1 MDMWALGLMA
11 YELLTDTSAFPMG
24 TSASA
29 VCDQITGRQPLP
41 WEDPEQGDARLSK
54 LRMLRRSLSACLSRD
69 PAERPTSSGLLAS
82 WNRLFDSVMGDRTYA
97 PS

>member
-1 MDMWALGLMA
+1 MHAYESKEKTIVASPAMDMWALGLMA

-41 WEDPEQGDARLSK
+41 WEDPEQGDA
-54 LRMLRRSLSACLSRD
+54 AVQ
-69 PAERPTSSGLLAS
+69 AAHAAAIAV
-82 WNRLFDSVMGDRTYA
+82 SVPVT
-97 PS
+97 